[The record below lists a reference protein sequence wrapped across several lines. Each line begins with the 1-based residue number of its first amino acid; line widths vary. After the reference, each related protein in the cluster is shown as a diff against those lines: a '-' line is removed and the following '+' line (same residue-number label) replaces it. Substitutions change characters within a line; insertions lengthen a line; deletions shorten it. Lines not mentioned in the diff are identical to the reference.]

1 MATTAEYGLG
11 ENAFPRGWFMIA
23 TAGEVTSKPEPVRF
37 FGRDMV
43 LYRGK
48 SGRVVLL
55 DAYCPHMRVHLARNT
70 TSYIVRD
77 GEQMEGD
84 SIRCPGHGWR
94 FTAEGQCDD
103 IPYSTHGVPKAACVK
118 SHKVVEKAG
127 CIWMWHDMEGG
138 EPDFDLPAFAE
149 WDKEDEGWIRWRL
162 DPLGTLPIHPQE
174 ILDNMADLAH
184 FIPVHGS
191 RDIVWF
197 ENEFDGHIIRQ
208 RFGAGHRTLV
218 DSTAQLL
225 VTDTWYTGP
234 GILLSQ
240 MEGQHPSVIMIC
252 NTPVEDGVVRVW
264 YALMVKIGNARAD
277 AAGVSMA
284 RSYQDVALEAFAQDF
299 ELWTHKQPALTILQ
313 VPDDGP
319 FHKGR
324 IWYRQFY
331 NPRARAGEFQARVN
345 GVHTSVDKRS
355 ARPSPSA
362 VA

>member
-149 WDKEDEGWIRWRL
+149 WDKEDEGWVRWRL

-218 DSTAQLL
+218 VHRPRHPALANGAAAPFGDHDL
-225 VTDTWYTGP
+225 
-234 GILLSQ
+234 
-240 MEGQHPSVIMIC
+240 QHAGGRWRGA
-252 NTPVEDGVVRVW
+252 GVVC
-264 YALMVKIGNARAD
+264 AD
-277 AAGVSMA
+277 G
-284 RSYQDVALEAFAQDF
+284 QD
-299 ELWTHKQPALTILQ
+299 
-313 VPDDGP
+313 
-319 FHKGR
+319 
-324 IWYRQFY
+324 RQC
-331 NPRARAGEFQARVN
+331 PR
-345 GVHTSVDKRS
+345 
-355 ARPSPSA
+355 
-362 VA
+362 